1 MIVSSLDKKEI
12 MDTDRLARF
21 RKGETP
27 QETPGE
33 IAPVTGKQPYTAFH
47 TSKDNQRFLE
57 LRFKF
62 PEPAECHLNAMMSAM
77 EVEWRWGLGITL
89 VYGNNSMVIA
99 IKGKNLQPV
108 IEAIKECKAVWLA
121 EFDAE
126 NHLPI
131 EGDNAPF
138 IESIEITT
146 TRPETAPPMNKRH

>member
-1 MIVSSLDKKEI
+1 

-21 RKGETP
+21 RRGETP
-27 QETPGE
+27 TETPKE
-33 IAPVTGKQPYTAFH
+33 TLPTTGKQPYAAFQVG
-47 TSKDNQRFLE
+47 KDNQRFLE
-57 LRFKF
+57 FRFKF
-62 PEPAECHLNAMMSAM
+62 PEPSECHLNAMMSAM

-89 VYGNNSMVIA
+89 IYGNNSMVIA

-108 IEAIKECKAVWLA
+108 IEAIKECKAVWLT

-131 EGDNAPF
+131 TDEAAPL